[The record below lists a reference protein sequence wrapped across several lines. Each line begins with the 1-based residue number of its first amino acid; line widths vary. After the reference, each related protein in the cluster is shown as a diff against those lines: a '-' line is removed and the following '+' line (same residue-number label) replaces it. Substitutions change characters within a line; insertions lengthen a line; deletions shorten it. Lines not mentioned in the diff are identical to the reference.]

1 MIKLHDRLISHI
13 YKHREYLCFTSI
25 NSFSQ
30 EASFITT
37 HIHTLSRTILLFCI
51 LTGLEYIFYTKG
63 KKNLD
68 GSLIAYLEA
77 RMQHEEKRFSCTV
90 KHLTRPQRVREEG
103 PKYLIRKSH
112 KRKLKN

>member
-1 MIKLHDRLISHI
+1 M
-13 YKHREYLCFTSI
+13 ECLCFTSI

-37 HIHTLSRTILLFCI
+37 QIHSFSHTILLFCI
-51 LTGLEYIFYTKG
+51 LNGLEYIFYTKE
-63 KKNLD
+63 KKIWI
-68 GSLIAYLEA
+68 GYLEA